1 MPTPGSDIH
10 VLSAAFLTV
19 GLCLVYSSIVTI
31 LIAVFRNDVG
41 YIFTNAP
48 KVVALCS
55 KISILAAVY
64 QLPDAVYGVFSG
76 VLRSC
81 LPCYHC
87 PAELP
92 PYVAS
97 M

>member
-1 MPTPGSDIH
+1 MEIWLCLTVAYDDAFPFC
-10 VLSAAFLTV
+10 AAFLTV
-19 GLCLVYSSIVTI
+19 GLCLIYSSIVTI

-76 VLRSC
+76 VLR
-81 LPCYHC
+81 
-87 PAELP
+87 
-92 PYVAS
+92 
-97 M
+97 